1 MTIQT
6 QSTLLKEKVSTHTRA
21 RQPNYKKINLNKK
34 KMLLECNQVT
44 YTEYKLNLL
53 FYFTTHCL

>member
-21 RQPNYKKINLNKK
+21 RKSNYKKINLNRKT
-34 KMLLECNQVT
+34 MWLECNGSVT
-44 YTEYKLNLL
+44 NHLR
-53 FYFTTHCL
+53 CIGDG